1 MRITIEKGLPFLKVK
16 EAMEIILS
24 ENDVLMEDL
33 EGAYIQRDVV
43 IKVINDDVED
53 WRYEYVNSKEIVIS
67 AEYIKEIEAC
77 RLTNDELE
85 RKEIV
90 FPREWNRLDFEIMQ
104 NIIKCEAALH
114 KVEKQIQNAE
124 KMGRKKE
131 TIKKY
136 EQDKAEFERE
146 LKLLNKWRKIYIE
159 LNKQYVQKAVDYGY
173 MNLNH
178 EKVYAMKF
186 VYNKKVYVFTEVHDY
201 YGYGPYALFEIEES
215 KIVEKLQLGGLYY
228 NY

>member
-53 WRYEYVNSKEIVIS
+53 WRYEHVNSKEFVIS
-67 AEYIKEIEAC
+67 ADYIKEIEAC
-77 RLTNDELE
+77 RLTDDELE
-85 RKEIV
+85 RKEIF

-114 KVEKQIQNAE
+114 KVEKQIQNSE
-124 KMGRKKE
+124 KMGRKQE

-136 EQDKAEFERE
+136 EQNKIEFEHE
-146 LKLLNKWRKIYIE
+146 LKLLKRWQKIYAA
-159 LNKQYVQKAVDYGY
+159 LNKQYIQKAVDYGY
-173 MNLNH
+173 MYLNH
-178 EKVYAMKF
+178 EKVY
-186 VYNKKVYVFTEVHDY
+186 
-201 YGYGPYALFEIEES
+201 
-215 KIVEKLQLGGLYY
+215 
-228 NY
+228 